1 MFHPLKKDST
11 GREEVFSMKSKN
23 EFKSKLAIYMET
35 YIHLRAATGIDVSH
49 LIYTYKELDEHLV
62 SLNHDRD
69 YINKNDYD
77 GWYEKMSMNAGIA
90 TIYRKVSTIR
100 QLLTF
105 MSQQGQECYMPRL
118 PKKYKSP
125 FVPYIYTREEMWL
138 MFNACDELRAQARH
152 PKSSLMAIPTIVRLL
167 YSTAIRISEALNI
180 KMKDINFERHVIVLN
195 KTKNGSQRLAPI
207 NRSLETV
214 IRQYLEYRDRIG
226 LSNLASP
233 ESYLFVST
241 LGNQCKRDTIY
252 RWFEIVREKAGI
264 PYKGNHEGPR
274 IHDIRHTACVHSLVK
289 MLASGTD
296 IYCYLPM
303 LSMFMGHKNIYDTET
318 YLRLTREHYP
328 DLMKMDASVISG
340 ITKVLSRSLIIKTN
354 GNI

>member
-1 MFHPLKKDST
+1 MKGFI
-11 GREEVFSMKSKN
+11 GRKEVFSMKSKY

-35 YIHLRAATGIDVSH
+35 YIHLRASTEIEIDVNH
-49 LIYTYKELDEHLV
+49 FIYTYKQLDEYLV

-77 GWYEKMSMNAGIA
+77 GWYEKMSMNAGVG

-105 MSQQGQECYMPRL
+105 MSQQGQECYIPRL
-118 PKKYKSP
+118 PKKHKSS
-125 FVPYIYTREEMWL
+125 FVPYIYTREEIRL
-138 MFNACDELRAQARH
+138 MFDACDELRAKARH
-152 PKSSLMAIPTIVRLL
+152 PKTSLMAIPTIIRLL

-180 KMKDINFERHVIVLN
+180 KMKDLDFERHVIVLN

-207 NRSLETV
+207 NRSMETV
-214 IRQYLEYRDRIG
+214 IRLYLEYRDRIG

-252 RWFEIVREKAGI
+252 HWFEIVREKAGI

-289 MLASGTD
+289 MLESGTD
-296 IYCYLPM
+296 IYCYLPI
-303 LSMFMGHKNIYDTET
+303 LSMFVGHKSIYETET
-318 YLRLTREHYP
+318 YLRLTGEYYP
-328 DLMKMDASVISG
+328 DLMKMDASVISE
-340 ITKVLSRSLIIKTN
+340 ITNVLSRSLTIKTN

>member
-1 MFHPLKKDST
+1 
-11 GREEVFSMKSKN
+11 MKSKN
-23 EFKSKLAIYMET
+23 EFKSKLAIYMNT
-35 YIHLRAATGIDVSH
+35 YINFRAATEIDVSH
-49 LIYTYKELDEHLV
+49 LIYTFKELDEHLV

-77 GWYEKMSMNAGIA
+77 GWYEKMSMNAGVA
-90 TIYRKVSTIR
+90 TIYHKVSAIR

-105 MSQQGQECYMPRL
+105 MSQQGQECYIPRL
-118 PKKYKSP
+118 PKKYKSS
-125 FVPYIYTREEMWL
+125 FVPYIYTKEEMCL
-138 MFNACDELRAQARH
+138 LFNACDELRAQARH
-152 PKSSLMAIPTIVRLL
+152 PKSSLMAIPTIIRLL

-180 KMKDINFERHVIVLN
+180 KMRDIDFDRHVIILN

-207 NRSLETV
+207 NKSLETV
-214 IRQYLEYRDRIG
+214 IRQYLKYRDRIG
-226 LSNLASP
+226 IPGLASP

-241 LGNQCKRDTIY
+241 LGNQCRRDTIHH
-252 RWFEIVREKAGI
+252 WFEIVREKAGI
-264 PYKGNHEGPR
+264 QYKGNHRGPR

-303 LSMFMGHKNIYDTET
+303 LSIFMGHKNIYDTET
-318 YLRLTREHYP
+318 YLRLTCEYYP
-328 DLMKMDASVISG
+328 DLMKMDASVISE
-340 ITKVLSRSLIIKTN
+340 ITKVLSHSLIIKTD